1 MVQYT
6 PAPSVDPA
14 VDPASC
20 VLSAGSRLL
29 CTADALS
36 PSRVGFL
43 LNSDPRH
50 NSLLR
55 EQDDPF
61 KLLPGASDGKVSI
74 EHNR

>member
-6 PAPSVDPA
+6 PAPS

-29 CTADALS
+29 CAADALS

-55 EQDDPF
+55 ERDDPF